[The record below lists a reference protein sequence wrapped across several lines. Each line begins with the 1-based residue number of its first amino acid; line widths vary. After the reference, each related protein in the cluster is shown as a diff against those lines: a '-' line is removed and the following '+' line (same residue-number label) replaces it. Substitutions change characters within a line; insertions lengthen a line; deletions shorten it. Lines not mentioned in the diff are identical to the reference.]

1 MGIIRFW
8 SWLALAFGIVVLI
21 KPEIVSYVIG
31 TFFIL
36 IGLNG
41 LALSGRGG
49 RIFRARVER

>member
-8 SWLALAFGIVVLI
+8 SWLALAFGIIVLI

-49 RIFRARVER
+49 RIFKI